1 MTFFSSQEHYN
12 YLEVLVVK
20 KAIDENNKKEV
31 DAMSTAVKLRAAEV
45 EFIKEM
51 DNYVLRLKKQQIE
64 SSENA
69 YNEAKSALLRTGVIT
84 KSGKTKKK
92 IVSWE

>member
-1 MTFFSSQEHYN
+1 
-12 YLEVLVVK
+12 
-20 KAIDENNKKEV
+20 
-31 DAMSTAVKLRAAEV
+31 MSTAVKLRAAEV

-51 DNYVLRLKKQQIE
+51 DNYVIKLKKQQIE
-64 SSENA
+64 SSETA
-69 YNEAKSALLRTGVIT
+69 YIAAKKALLRTGVAT

>member
-1 MTFFSSQEHYN
+1 
-12 YLEVLVVK
+12 
-20 KAIDENNKKEV
+20 
-31 DAMSTAVKLRAAEV
+31 MSTAVKLRAAEV

-51 DNYVLRLKKQQIE
+51 DNYVMKLKKQQIE
-64 SSENA
+64 SSETA
-69 YNEAKSALLRTGVIT
+69 CIEAKEALLRTGVVT